1 MANLLLYV
9 ESTQGAATVR
19 CRATTAPRASLRC
32 SQLSPSCGQ
41 AARMSAHIEG
51 VVVHSLK
58 ACQNVMI
65 NDKHCFELYGY
76 DVPHPTTAYYREC
89 HCTAAGPRSCC

>member
-1 MANLLLYV
+1 
-9 ESTQGAATVR
+9 
-19 CRATTAPRASLRC
+19 
-32 SQLSPSCGQ
+32 
-41 AARMSAHIEG
+41 MSAHIEG

-89 HCTAAGPRSCC
+89 HCTATGPRSCC